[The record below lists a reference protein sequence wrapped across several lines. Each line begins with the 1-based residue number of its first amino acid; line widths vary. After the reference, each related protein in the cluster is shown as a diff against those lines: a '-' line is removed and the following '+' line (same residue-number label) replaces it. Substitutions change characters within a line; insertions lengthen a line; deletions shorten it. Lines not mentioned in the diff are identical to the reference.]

1 MAPIE
6 SVRPARIY
14 LAAAA
19 LVLTGFVAYHNSFS
33 GPFIFDDA
41 SSITSNPTI
50 RSLWP
55 PWGPLSPPDAAV
67 TVQGRPVLNLSLA
80 PNYAASGTA
89 VWSYH
94 ALNLAIHLGAGL
106 TLFGLVRRTLA
117 RTRFAP
123 NALALSLAIA
133 DLWIVHP
140 LQTESITYTIQRAE
154 SLMGL
159 FYLLT
164 LYFLVRGVDAAEGG
178 AGCPQ
183 RAWFAFSVV
192 ACALGMATKEVMVS
206 APIVVLLLDRTF
218 FAGAFRAAL
227 AQRKTFYAALAS
239 TWIVLALCVA
249 STGGNRGGS
258 AGFDVGVSWWD
269 YELTQFRAI
278 AHYLKLSLWPAPLV
292 FEYGSFWI
300 DHTADVILEMVLVL
314 GLAGA
319 TLLAVWR
326 KPALGFLGCWF
337 FASLAVTSLVPGT
350 TQMIV
355 EHRMYLPLAAVI
367 TALVLGVAAWLGPR
381 TGWLWLLPALGC
393 ITLTIRRNEDYRSE
407 LAIWG
412 DTVAKRPGNA
422 LAHEMLGQAFDRAG
436 RYDEAAEHHAASL
449 KIFPAFAVA
458 HVSLGD
464 DLVRNGKIAEAIAHY
479 EGALRTKP
487 DYVDAHHELGIALA
501 RAGRR
506 AEAIAHFETT
516 LRLKPDFAEAHFD
529 LANVLSALDR
539 NPEATAHYEAA
550 LKLRPDYPAAHFNFA
565 NLLFDAGKPTEAVA
579 HYRAAVAQR
588 PNFPD
593 ALFALGMA
601 QLQLGRRD
609 EAIAAFESVLQLN
622 PNFPDA
628 RETLARV
635 RGGN

>member
-1 MAPIE
+1 
-6 SVRPARIY
+6 
-14 LAAAA
+14 
-19 LVLTGFVAYHNSFS
+19 
-33 GPFIFDDA
+33 
-41 SSITSNPTI
+41 
-50 RSLWP
+50 
-55 PWGPLSPPDAAV
+55 
-67 TVQGRPVLNLSLA
+67 
-80 PNYAASGTA
+80 
-89 VWSYH
+89 
-94 ALNLAIHLGAGL
+94 
-106 TLFGLVRRTLA
+106 
-117 RTRFAP
+117 
-123 NALALSLAIA
+123 
-133 DLWIVHP
+133 
-140 LQTESITYTIQRAE
+140 
-154 SLMGL
+154 
-159 FYLLT
+159 
-164 LYFLVRGVDAAEGG
+164 
-178 AGCPQ
+178 
-183 RAWFAFSVV
+183 
-192 ACALGMATKEVMVS
+192 MVS
-206 APIVVLLLDRTF
+206 APIVVLLFDRTF
-218 FAGAFRAAL
+218 FAGNFRSAL
-227 AQRKTFYAALAS
+227 ARRKVFYAALAA

-278 AHYLKLSLWPAPLV
+278 VHYLRLSLWPAPLV

-300 DHTADVILEMVLVL
+300 NHAADVAVEMIFVL
-314 GLAGA
+314 GLAVA
-319 TLLAVWR
+319 SLLAVWR
-326 KPALGFLGCWF
+326 RPALGFLGCWF
-337 FASLAVTSLVPGT
+337 FASLAVTSVVPGT

-367 TALVLGVAAWLGPR
+367 GALVLGAAAWLGPR
-381 TGWLWLLPALGC
+381 SVWLWLLPALVC
-393 ITLTIRRNEDYRSE
+393 VALTIRRNEDYRSE

-422 LAHEMLGQAFDRAG
+422 LAHEMLGQALDRAG
-436 RYDEAAEHHAASL
+436 RYDEAAEHHDASL

-464 DLVRNGKIAEAIAHY
+464 DLVRAGKIPEAIGHY
-479 EGALRTKP
+479 EAALRTKS

-501 RAGRR
+501 RAGHR

-516 LRLKPDFAEAHFD
+516 LQLKPDFADAHFD

-539 NPEATAHYEAA
+539 NSEATAHYEAA

-565 NLLFDAGKPTEAVA
+565 NLLFDAGKPAEAIT

-609 EAIAAFESVLQLN
+609 EAIAALESVLQLN
-622 PNFPDA
+622 PHFPDA

-635 RGGN
+635 RAGK